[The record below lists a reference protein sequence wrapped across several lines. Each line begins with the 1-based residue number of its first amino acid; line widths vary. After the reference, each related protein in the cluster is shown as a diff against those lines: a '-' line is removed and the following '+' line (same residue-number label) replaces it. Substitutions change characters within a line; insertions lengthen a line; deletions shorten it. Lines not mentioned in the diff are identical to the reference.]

1 MVLEA
6 KNKAAEENRKSEAT
20 EAKAKRKTSPFELLE
35 KFMNEK
41 NINEQIF
48 KEHFF
53 CHTPLFLTKELY
65 NMNRNANDEIVKRI
79 NTALIE
85 LKQDITRIPKNKFL
99 KLKIQII

>member
-20 EAKAKRKTSPFELLE
+20 KAKAKRKTSPFELLE

-53 CHTPLFLTKELY
+53 VILHYF
-65 NMNRNANDEIVKRI
+65 
-79 NTALIE
+79 
-85 LKQDITRIPKNKFL
+85 
-99 KLKIQII
+99 